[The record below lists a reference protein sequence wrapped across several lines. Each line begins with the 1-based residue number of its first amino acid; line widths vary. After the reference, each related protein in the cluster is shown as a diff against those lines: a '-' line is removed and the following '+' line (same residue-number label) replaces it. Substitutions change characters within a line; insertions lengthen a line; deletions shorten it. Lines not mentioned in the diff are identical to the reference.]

1 MMLSSHSTSSK
12 PLATIFSRSTRTA
25 LLGSVALVLAV
36 LQGCA
41 SAPNAN
47 SRDPWEPF
55 NRSVYNFNDGLDSA
69 VVKPVATAYQNVT
82 PQVMRTG
89 VNNFFGNIADVWSL
103 VNNVLQLK
111 PAESVEILFRV
122 GVNTTVGLLG
132 LVDVASELKLEKHTE
147 DFGQT
152 LGFWGVPTG
161 PYVVLPLFGPSTLRD
176 TLALPVDS
184 QGNLV
189 NSLNDVALRNSL
201 IALRLV
207 DLRAS
212 LLAAGKLLDAA
223 ALDKY
228 SFTRDAYLQRR
239 RGQGLDPSQDV
250 IWDEERYDLPLPP
263 KDAPAPLP
271 SSSGTLPS
279 DTTTSH

>member
-1 MMLSSHSTSSK
+1 
-12 PLATIFSRSTRTA
+12 
-25 LLGSVALVLAV
+25 
-36 LQGCA
+36 
-41 SAPNAN
+41 
-47 SRDPWEPF
+47 
-55 NRSVYNFNDGLDSA
+55 
-69 VVKPVATAYQNVT
+69 
-82 PQVMRTG
+82 
-89 VNNFFGNIADVWSL
+89 
-103 VNNVLQLK
+103 
-111 PAESVEILFRV
+111 
-122 GVNTTVGLLG
+122 